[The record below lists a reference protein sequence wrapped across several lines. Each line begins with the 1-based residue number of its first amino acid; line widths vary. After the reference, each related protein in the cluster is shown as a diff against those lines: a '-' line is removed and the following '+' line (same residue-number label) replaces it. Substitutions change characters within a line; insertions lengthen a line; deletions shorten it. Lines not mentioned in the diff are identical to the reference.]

1 MQRCEAKKT
10 EAGISCRVVYTVGD
24 NYLVLKIWQ
33 KPDEDNTLVE
43 KDLEDVARLIVD
55 GTEHFIFYDG
65 ESGMEKA
72 VWTRGNLGC
81 AIVGRV
87 SQEEMV
93 VIVES
98 IYEGVIN
105 EKAT

>member
-1 MQRCEAKKT
+1 
-10 EAGISCRVVYTVGD
+10 
-24 NYLVLKIWQ
+24 
-33 KPDEDNTLVE
+33 
-43 KDLEDVARLIVD
+43 
-55 GTEHFIFYDG
+55 
-65 ESGMEKA
+65 MEKA

>member
-1 MQRCEAKKT
+1 MRWHLLPRMQSSFPLQCT
-10 EAGISCRVVYTVGD
+10 QP
-24 NYLVLKIWQ
+24 LQKIWQ

-43 KDLEDVARLIVD
+43 KDLEDVARLVVD